1 MLTSHRQPNYRML
14 ANLHIDETT
23 EVAIENTSNI
33 PETMIFTDGS
43 GFEHGIGAA
52 AIMVKN
58 STTVRKLKY
67 YLGTNT
73 RHTVYKAEAVAIIL
87 ALHLAANIKEP
98 RTQLTIGTD
107 NQAVLLGMKN

>member
-1 MLTSHRQPNYRML
+1 ML
-14 ANLHIDETT
+14 ANVHIDETRET
-23 EVAIENTSNI
+23 AIENTSDI
-33 PETMIFTDGS
+33 PGTTIYTDGS

-58 STTVRKLKY
+58 GTTVRKLKY
-67 YLGTNT
+67 YLGTDT
-73 RHTVYKAEAVAIIL
+73 RHTVYEVEAVAIIL